1 MLEKMKTERNLIVV
15 HYKDGRLL
23 KGYTLDF
30 SHVKDTFHL
39 TSEQEKDKGK
49 IHEIRTNDLK
59 AIFFVKTLKG
69 NKDYAEKKRFEE
81 VDTSNLRGVKIKV
94 EFSDGEIIRGMSY
107 VYSKQ
112 KKGFFI
118 FPVDPQSN
126 NEKIY
131 VLADSMRDVKVGIA
145 AEE

>member
-1 MLEKMKTERNLIVV
+1 
-15 HYKDGRLL
+15 
-23 KGYTLDF
+23 
-30 SHVKDTFHL
+30 
-39 TSEQEKDKGK
+39 
-49 IHEIRTNDLK
+49 
-59 AIFFVKTLKG
+59 
-69 NKDYAEKKRFEE
+69 
-81 VDTSNLRGVKIKV
+81 VKIKV

-107 VYSKQ
+107 VYSKR

-131 VLADSMRDVKVGIA
+131 VLADSLRDVKVGIA